1 MDQVFDVA
9 VIGSGPGGYR
19 AAVLA
24 ALRGLQ
30 VAIVEKA
37 EWGGCCLNRGCVPKK
52 DWYYTAR
59 LIAAQRHFAARG
71 IQGGALHGD
80 MDTAWNHQRQV
91 AATVRTSYLDYMKRL
106 GIATHVGHAVLRDA
120 HTLDIALP
128 DSGSEHITARNIVLA
143 TGGRPFVPSE
153 LEPVPDR
160 ILTTDMLFDARPPA
174 GRRVALI
181 GSGIV
186 ATEFAFIFAMLGK
199 EVVWLT
205 RSPPLHRTCFSAP
218 ARAVLMEALHRHGI
232 EPRQQARVASAT
244 VQQDGV
250 IIRLQDG
257 NTLEVDWVCVGT
269 GRIPNTA
276 GLGLENTGVLTD
288 RCGFIRRNAHLQTT
302 EAHIYAI
309 GDCAAPV
316 MTANQALADATVAV
330 QNIVQPGST
339 QQDDSRVPFVVYSA
353 MELARI
359 GLNEDQAE
367 DAGREPAVGFAAF
380 ETSPCALGQDDTDG
394 FVRLIGDMDDG
405 TLLGGEIVGAEAG
418 ELIHL
423 LALVPD
429 PASALARIAACRYN
443 HPARAEELLNAAETM
458 ASKWGMADRIFVA

>member
-1 MDQVFDVA
+1 MDQAFDVA
-9 VIGSGPGGYR
+9 VVGSGPGGYR

-59 LIAAQRHFAARG
+59 LIAAQRHFTARG
-71 IQGGALHGD
+71 IQGGTLYGD
-80 MDTAWNHQRQV
+80 MDIAWNHQRQL
-91 AATVRTSYLDYMKRL
+91 ASTVRMSYIDYMKRL
-106 GIATHVGHAVLRDA
+106 GIATYIGQAALRDVR
-120 HTLDIALP
+120 TLDIALP
-128 DSGSEHITARNIVLA
+128 DGGERITARNIVLA
-143 TGGRPFVPSE
+143 TGGRPFVPPE
-153 LEPVPDR
+153 LEPVPGR
-160 ILTTDMLFDARPPA
+160 ILTTDMLFDTPPPT
-174 GRRVALI
+174 GQRVALI

-205 RSPPLHRTCFSAP
+205 RSPPLHRTSFSAP
-218 ARAVLMEALHRHGI
+218 ARAVLIEALQRHGI

-250 IIRLQDG
+250 VIRLQEGD
-257 NTLEVDWVCVGT
+257 TLEVDWVCVGT
-269 GRIPNTA
+269 GRIPNTVD
-276 GLGLENTGVLTD
+276 LGLENTNVLTD
-288 RCGFIRRNAHLQTT
+288 RCGFILRNAYLQTT
-302 EAHIYAI
+302 EPHIYAI

-330 QNIVQPGST
+330 RNIVQPGSAL
-339 QQDDSRVPFVVYSA
+339 QDDSRVPFVVYSA
-353 MELARI
+353 VELARI
-359 GLNEDQAE
+359 GLSEDQAE

-405 TLLGGEIVGAEAG
+405 TLLGGEIVGADAG

-429 PASALARIAACRYN
+429 PASALAQLAAARYN

-458 ASKWGMADRIFVA
+458 ANKWGMSDRIFVA